1 LVDIIF
7 HSATIGLVILISPY
21 GINFVYK
28 IISLMRNIP
37 QGKKYFMGKFI
48 TEEGLKKIKDELENR
63 KVTIRQSIANA
74 IKEAKEQ
81 GDLSEN
87 AEYSEAKRQQAENEA
102 RIAELEFMLKES
114 TVVKYD
120 KTSGGVQM
128 GSKVKVKFDG
138 SEMEFQIVGSNEAN
152 PSEMKISNESPMG
165 KAFMGHSK
173 GDKVEVDT
181 PVGKMKYEILDVK

>member
-1 LVDIIF
+1 
-7 HSATIGLVILISPY
+7 
-21 GINFVYK
+21 
-28 IISLMRNIP
+28 
-37 QGKKYFMGKFI
+37 MGKFI

-165 KAFMGHSK
+165 KAFMGHAK